1 MVMAPAMEG
10 PTMRTTLIAA
20 SIIVALASAPAEAT
34 RNSDP
39 MPDAPK
45 DECVFVRN
53 ISSWRVLDH
62 RNVVLFTGNANR
74 AYLAQLAMP
83 ASDLTYTFKVAFI
96 DHDRDGQLCGRSLDK
111 VQAVGSPVSQPA
123 TIMSM
128 TRLDETGLQ
137 QLEARYDVKLPRKK
151 ERESRQP
158 PHPR

>member
-1 MVMAPAMEG
+1 
-10 PTMRTTLIAA
+10 
-20 SIIVALASAPAEAT
+20 
-34 RNSDP
+34 
-39 MPDAPK
+39 
-45 DECVFVRN
+45 
-53 ISSWRVLDH
+53 
-62 RNVVLFTGNANR
+62 VVLFTGNANR